1 MHKINF
7 RSMKR
12 NILFLLLCISFLLPS
27 CKKDY
32 SIKYDGSKTIEMV
45 LLEELT
51 LDVESDDDL
60 TYTSDNDM
68 VVTVDADGKLL
79 GKNVGEANIR
89 VSNTEN
95 SLDLKVNVSLFEEP
109 TLNFGI
115 STNEIKKIYGE
126 PRHNFGDTIY
136 IYGSGNNWYSYAVWE
151 MDFFFIDNQYIES
164 DIYIRS
170 DLQLRVDEY
179 LNENYYLQGEYND
192 TIDDVVTTYYIY
204 LNAEDPQ
211 DANVLVGKIHNVGE
225 YKDICLFYTPFNSDK
240 RNDYKDIIG
249 RIKKKRFIEGR

>member
-1 MHKINF
+1 
-7 RSMKR
+7 MKR

-151 MDFFFIDNQYIES
+151 MDFFFIDNQYIEA
-164 DIYIRS
+164 DLYIRKE
-170 DLQLRVDEY
+170 LQQRIDEFM
-179 LNENYYLQGEYND
+179 NSNYFIADTITD
-192 TIDDVVTTYYIY
+192 TIDNEFKPVYLY
-204 LNAEDPQ
+204 LNSDNIEE
-211 DANVLVGKIHNVGE
+211 ANVCVGKIYDEGP
-225 YKDICLFYTPFNSDK
+225 YDDICLFYIPFDYEDDK
-240 RNDYKDIIG
+240 RIVGDRIG
-249 RIKKKRFIEGR
+249 RIRDRYYKKD

>member
-1 MHKINF
+1 
-7 RSMKR
+7 MKR

-151 MDFFFIDNQYIES
+151 MDFFFIDNQYIEA
-164 DIYIRS
+164 DLYIRKE
-170 DLQLRVDEY
+170 LQQRIDEFM
-179 LNENYYLQGEYND
+179 NSNYFIADTITD
-192 TIDDVVTTYYIY
+192 TIDNEFKPVYLY
-204 LNAEDPQ
+204 LNSDNIEE
-211 DANVLVGKIHNVGE
+211 ANVCVGKIYDEGP
-225 YKDICLFYTPFNSDK
+225 YDDICLFYIPFDYEDDK
-240 RNDYKDIIG
+240 RIVGDRIRRIRDRYYKKD
-249 RIKKKRFIEGR
+249 